1 MARKKSDT
9 DTAEKKKIP
18 AINFKCSA
26 ELKRDLE
33 DLAHLSRRDV
43 SSLLVEVATELVKAN
58 KPRIVKF
65 RQQAGQPIKMPTCA
79 TAPSK
84 TAAQLDTN
92 TDAASVEGS
101 GAL

>member
-1 MARKKSDT
+1 MARKKSDV

-43 SSLLVEVATELVKAN
+43 SSLLVEVASELVKAN
-58 KPRIVKF
+58 KARITKF
-65 RQQAGQPIKMPTCA
+65 RQQAGQPIKIPTCA
-79 TAPSK
+79 TSPSK
-84 TAAQLDTN
+84 TAALMDANTN
-92 TDAASVEGS
+92 TASVEGS
-101 GAL
+101 GAS